1 MTDPE
6 REHFAR
12 QVHDLEHRLR
22 RWQLVAFVLAALLL
36 VPVVGVGL
44 MGSVLGPRAARERA
58 FHEELERARMEALKA
73 ELQAAQQRD
82 EADTARQQAEEAL
95 REWDRVRQ
103 AAEEKLGGEARDK
116 E

>member
-12 QVHDLEHRLR
+12 QVHDLEGRLR

-44 MGSVLGPRAARERA
+44 VGVIIPRPWSQRLPSVE
-58 FHEELERARMEALKA
+58 
-73 ELQAAQQRD
+73 
-82 EADTARQQAEEAL
+82 
-95 REWDRVRQ
+95 EWDR
-103 AAEEKLGGEARDK
+103 AAGARPGSLLEEGAGSPMPLEWTTAPP
-116 E
+116 

>member
-12 QVHDLEHRLR
+12 QVHDLESRLR

-44 MGSVLGPRAARERA
+44 MGVIAVPAMRAERSRARA
-58 FHEELERARMEALKA
+58 EEERARAA
-73 ELQAAQQRD
+73 EMQ
-82 EADTARQQAEEAL
+82 ARQQAERAVQEA
-95 REWDRVRQ
+95 
-103 AAEEKLGGEARDK
+103 EKKPAGEGKVRDK
-116 E
+116 D

>member
-12 QVHDLEHRLR
+12 QLHDLERRLR

-44 MGSVLGPRAARERA
+44 LGVIVLPRMQVERLRAA
-58 FHEELERARMEALKA
+58 ERAR
-73 ELQAAQQRD
+73 
-82 EADTARQQAEEAL
+82 
-95 REWDRVRQ
+95 
-103 AAEEKLGGEARDK
+103 AAEMRARSEAVKALQEAEKARPAAEKKRAGEDK
-116 E
+116 VREKD